1 MTKTIYVG
9 NLPFSTT
16 EEEIRDLFG
25 RHGSVES
32 VNLVTDRDTGR
43 PRGFGFVNM
52 DEGDAKNAIESLDGA
67 DMGGRNLR
75 VSEAR
80 ERSER
85 RERSW

>member
-1 MTKTIYVG
+1 MIKTIYVG
-9 NLPFSTT
+9 NLPFSAT

-32 VNLVTDRDTGR
+32 VKLVTDRDSGR
-43 PRGFGFVNM
+43 PRGFGFVEM
-52 DEGDAKNAIESLDGA
+52 DESEAKSAIASLDGA

-85 RERSW
+85 GQRSW